1 MSKDINLK
9 KIGCSNCG
17 AELLFDPG
25 TQMSNCN
32 FCGSSFEITNAD
44 EDSVLV
50 PDGILPFS
58 VISEEYNKKA
68 LEWLSEG
75 DYTPDDILGGS
86 QFSTSNGLYLP
97 MFFFTGKYSGNWS
110 ASSGYERREYYTEW
124 SETSKKYVEKSRT
137 VTDWRPSSGSVA
149 GSYSILSYAG
159 NSENIDE
166 SIAIYAHGTS
176 FKRGEVKSYDI
187 KFTQGFSL
195 LEYKKDE
202 YDAWDKYGFSQL
214 ELITELDAKK
224 RVPGDKHK
232 DFYCDVSKSDDNF
245 IRVYVPF
252 WITYYKYKNKKYHVH
267 MDGSSISRIEG
278 KKPVD
283 ENRKKEVNKK
293 FIKGHVALV
302 VSVIAF
308 CFVVF
313 GDLSENEQSEYWPFI
328 IGLFVLS
335 VVLYGIGSYQKNKI
349 ISESKQRRKEILKRI
364 QEGKGMIPIESIS
377 SNKENQQ
384 GSQSEIKKENE
395 TNSSKTGSSFSRKYL
410 WLLFLPILLALGYF
424 FREELGVIKNN
435 TNSIEEAYPDGT
447 ISDDEDVNYKFSG
460 NDFYII
466 AVAVASSEDEALE
479 KVYQLKSEGYD
490 SDFLWIPQYLSLS
503 GANYYSVFIGP
514 FFNLDDCAIAVEK
527 YRKVNPSAYGLLVSS
542 KSSDRI
548 EIRGRGRIKASN
560 NAQDELNYSST
571 YIKSQRAYF
580 HSSPNLE
587 SMLKSYVVLG
597 DMIKYDKESLI
608 NGFYNCKFTNNSGVT
623 TTGWIR
629 QYNIFPEKKTL
640 LDIIAD
646 NNYERLESI
655 SRDKFNVFPQDFSI
669 IIKEGKTR
677 INVRDTYDIANSQ
690 VVTQV
695 SENENYSVVEIAL
708 VNSNLLTLRND
719 FITNPIAVNG
729 SLTNNSTNVTFS
741 KGLKLDNIYENN
753 KISVVE
759 DSSFSNTYLAD
770 LAINV
775 GKPDQTT
782 YTIIVPKEL
791 VTFSDNTIWY
801 KLYEKNGWILSDFCS
816 IFTDKPKFNDSYFEN
831 EIKSLIEAEDNRDF
845 NSIISHFD
853 VVEIKRYWTII
864 NPSFID
870 LERAYTKS
878 WEITSRSSNKIINIS
893 RQSENVF
900 DLENVF
906 EYFDNKKNE
915 WKTVESNVRFVF
927 GISGKIIEVYGLE

>member
-1 MSKDINLK
+1 MSKDISLK

-32 FCGSSFEITNAD
+32 FCGSSFEITNAND
-44 EDSVLV
+44 EVIIV

-58 VISEEYNKKA
+58 VTIDEYNKKV

-86 QFSTSNGLYLP
+86 QFSSSNGLYLP

-124 SETSKKYVEKSRT
+124 SETQKKYVEKSRI

-166 SIAIYAHGTS
+166 SVAVYAHGTS
-176 FKRGEVKSYDI
+176 FKRGEMKPYDI

-202 YDAWDKYGFSQL
+202 YEAWDKYGFSQL
-214 ELITELDAKK
+214 ELITKLDAKK

-252 WITYYKYKNKKYHVH
+252 WITYYNYKNKKYHVH

-278 KKPVD
+278 NKPVD
-283 ENRKKEVNKK
+283 EDRKKEVNKK
-293 FIKGHVALV
+293 FIKGHVALA

-328 IGLFVLS
+328 IGLFTISL
-335 VVLYGIGSYQKNKI
+335 VLYGIGSYQKNKI

-364 QEGKGMIPIESIS
+364 QEGKGMIPVGSTS
-377 SNKENQQ
+377 SNNDNNNDSPLEIQKEKENNA
-384 GSQSEIKKENE
+384 SIKK
-395 TNSSKTGSSFSRKYL
+395 GSSFSKKYL
-410 WLLFLPILLALGYF
+410 WILILPVILVLAFLFS
-424 FREELGVIKNN
+424 EELGITKNN
-435 TNSIEEAYPDGT
+435 ISSQNEDLKGHTIEDT
-447 ISDDEDVNYKFSG
+447 NYKFSG
-460 NDFYII
+460 KDFYII
-466 AVAVASSEDEALE
+466 AVDVASSDDEAQK
-479 KVYQLKSEGYD
+479 KVSKLISQGHN
-490 SDFLWIPQYLSLS
+490 SDFLWIPQYPSLS
-503 GANYYSVFIGP
+503 GKNFYSVFIGP

-527 YRKVNPSAYGLLVSS
+527 YRKVNSSAYGLLVSS

-548 EIRGRGRIKASN
+548 EIRGRGRIKASSN
-560 NAQDELNYSST
+560 NTYDELNFSST

-587 SMLKSYVVLG
+587 SRLKSYVIIG
-597 DMIKYDKESLI
+597 DKIEYDKESLV
-608 NGFYNCKFTNNSGVT
+608 NGFYNCKFINNSGST
-623 TTGWIR
+623 TSGWIR
-629 QYNIFPEKKTL
+629 QHAIFPEKKTL
-640 LDIIAD
+640 LDIITD
-646 NNYERLESI
+646 NNYESLGSI
-655 SRDKFNVFPQDFSI
+655 NRDQFNVFPQDFSI
-669 IIKEGKTR
+669 KIKDGKTR

-690 VVTQV
+690 VITQV
-695 SENENYSVVEIAL
+695 SENESYSVVEIAL
-708 VNSNLLTLRND
+708 VNSNLLTLKND
-719 FITNPIAVNG
+719 FITKPIAVNG
-729 SLTNNSTNVTFS
+729 SLTNNSSNFTFS

-753 KISVVE
+753 ERSVVE

-770 LAINV
+770 LVINV
-775 GKPDQTT
+775 GKADQTT
-782 YTIIVPKEL
+782 YTVIVPKEL
-791 VTFSDNTIWY
+791 VLLSANTIWY

-816 IFTDKPKFNDSYFEN
+816 ISTDKSKFNDNYFEN
-831 EIKSLIEAEDNRDF
+831 EIQSLLKAEDNRDF
-845 NSIISHFD
+845 NSIISHYD
-853 VVEIKRYWTII
+853 VVEIKRYWEIY
-864 NPSFID
+864 NPSYID
-870 LERAYTKS
+870 LEKEYTKS
-878 WEITSRSSNKIINIS
+878 WGITSSSINKINNIS
-893 RQSENVF
+893 RQSEYVY
-900 DLENVF
+900 DVEIAF
-906 EYFDNKKNE
+906 EYFHNKDNK
-915 WKTVESNVRFVF
+915 WKTVVSNVRFVF
-927 GISGKIIEVYGLE
+927 GSRGKIIEVYGL

>member
-1 MSKDINLK
+1 MSKNISLK

-32 FCGSSFEITNAD
+32 FCGSSFEITNAND
-44 EDSVLV
+44 EAIIV

-58 VISEEYNKKA
+58 VTIDEYNKKA

-86 QFSTSNGLYLP
+86 QFSSSNGLYLP

-124 SETSKKYVEKSRT
+124 SESQKKYVEKSRT

-149 GSYSILSYAG
+149 GDYAILSYAG

-166 SIAIYAHGTS
+166 SVAVYAHGTS
-176 FKRGEVKSYDI
+176 FKRGEMKPYDI

-232 DFYCDVSKSDDNF
+232 DFYCDVSKSDDTF

-313 GDLSENEQSEYWPFI
+313 GDLSENQQSEYWPFI

-335 VVLYGIGSYQKNKI
+335 AVLYGIGSYQKNKI

-395 TNSSKTGSSFSRKYL
+395 TNTSKTGSSFSRKYL
-410 WLLFLPILLALGYF
+410 WLLFLPILLAVGYF

-435 TNSIEEAYPDGT
+435 TNSTEEAYEDGT
-447 ISDDEDVNYKFSG
+447 ISGDGDNG
-460 NDFYII
+460 YIH
-466 AVAVASSEDEALE
+466 SSR
-479 KVYQLKSEGYD
+479 LK
-490 SDFLWIPQYLSLS
+490 P
-503 GANYYSVFIGP
+503 
-514 FFNLDDCAIAVEK
+514 
-527 YRKVNPSAYGLLVSS
+527 
-542 KSSDRI
+542 
-548 EIRGRGRIKASN
+548 IKASN
-560 NAQDELNYSST
+560 NSQDELNYSST
-571 YIKSQRAYF
+571 YIRSQRAYF

-608 NGFYNCKFTNNSGVT
+608 NGFYNCKFTNNSGVST
-623 TTGWIR
+623 SGWIR
-629 QYNIFPEKKTL
+629 QHAIFPEKKTL
-640 LDIIAD
+640 LDIITD
-646 NNYERLESI
+646 NNYESLGSI
-655 SRDKFNVFPQDFSI
+655 NRDQFNVFPQDFSI
-669 IIKEGKTR
+669 KIKDGKTR

-690 VVTQV
+690 VITQV
-695 SENENYSVVEIAL
+695 SENESYSVVEIAL
-708 VNSNLLTLRND
+708 VNSNLLTLKND
-719 FITNPIAVNG
+719 FITKPIAVNG
-729 SLTNNSTNVTFS
+729 SLTNNSSNFTFS

-753 KISVVE
+753 KRSVVE

-770 LAINV
+770 LVINV
-775 GKPDQTT
+775 GTADQTT
-782 YTIIVPKEL
+782 YTVIVPKEL
-791 VTFSDNTIWY
+791 VLLSDNTIWY

-816 IFTDKPKFNDSYFEN
+816 ISTDKSKFNDSYFEY
-831 EIKSLIEAEDNRDF
+831 EIQSLLLAEDNRDF
-845 NSIISHFD
+845 NLIISYYD
-853 VVEIKRYWTII
+853 VVEIKRYWEIY
-864 NPSFID
+864 NPSYID
-870 LERAYTKS
+870 LEKEYTKS
-878 WEITSRSSNKIINIS
+878 WGITSSSINKIKNIS
-893 RQSENVF
+893 RQSEYVY
-900 DLENVF
+900 DVEIAF
-906 EYFDNKKNE
+906 EYFHNKDNK
-915 WKTVESNVRFVF
+915 WKTVESAVRFVF
-927 GISGKIIEVYGLE
+927 GSRGKIIEVYGL

>member
-1 MSKDINLK
+1 MSKNISLK

-32 FCGSSFEITNAD
+32 FCGSSFEITNAND
-44 EDSVLV
+44 EAIIV

-58 VISEEYNKKA
+58 VTIDEYNKKA

-86 QFSTSNGLYLP
+86 QFSSSNGLYLP

-124 SETSKKYVEKSRT
+124 SESQKKYVEKSRT

-149 GSYSILSYAG
+149 GDYAILSYAG

-166 SIAIYAHGTS
+166 SVAVYAHGTS
-176 FKRGEVKSYDI
+176 FKRGEMKPYDI

-232 DFYCDVSKSDDNF
+232 DFYCDVSKSDDTF

-313 GDLSENEQSEYWPFI
+313 GDLSENQQSEYWPFI

-335 VVLYGIGSYQKNKI
+335 AVLYGIGSYQKNKI

-395 TNSSKTGSSFSRKYL
+395 TNTSKTGSSFSRKYL
-410 WLLFLPILLALGYF
+410 WLLFLPILLAVGYF

-435 TNSIEEAYPDGT
+435 TNSTEEAYEDGT
-447 ISDDEDVNYKFSG
+447 ISGDGDNG
-460 NDFYII
+460 YIH
-466 AVAVASSEDEALE
+466 SSR
-479 KVYQLKSEGYD
+479 LK
-490 SDFLWIPQYLSLS
+490 P
-503 GANYYSVFIGP
+503 
-514 FFNLDDCAIAVEK
+514 
-527 YRKVNPSAYGLLVSS
+527 
-542 KSSDRI
+542 
-548 EIRGRGRIKASN
+548 IKASN
-560 NAQDELNYSST
+560 NSQDELNYSST
-571 YIKSQRAYF
+571 YIRSQRAYF

-623 TTGWIR
+623 TSGWIR
-629 QYNIFPEKKTL
+629 QHAIFPEKKTL
-640 LDIIAD
+640 LDIITD
-646 NNYERLESI
+646 NNYESLGSI
-655 SRDKFNVFPQDFSI
+655 NRDQFNVFPQDFSI
-669 IIKEGKTR
+669 KIKDGKTR

-690 VVTQV
+690 VITQV
-695 SENENYSVVEIAL
+695 SENESYSVVEIAL
-708 VNSNLLTLRND
+708 VNSNLLTLKND
-719 FITNPIAVNG
+719 FITKPIAVNG
-729 SLTNNSTNVTFS
+729 SLTNNSSNFTFS

-753 KISVVE
+753 KRSVVE

-770 LAINV
+770 LVINV
-775 GKPDQTT
+775 GTADQTT
-782 YTIIVPKEL
+782 YTVIVPKEL
-791 VTFSDNTIWY
+791 VLLSDNTIWY

-816 IFTDKPKFNDSYFEN
+816 ISTDKSKFNDSYFEY
-831 EIKSLIEAEDNRDF
+831 EIQSLLLAEDNRDF
-845 NSIISHFD
+845 NLIISYYD
-853 VVEIKRYWTII
+853 VVEIKRYWEIY
-864 NPSFID
+864 NPSYID
-870 LERAYTKS
+870 LEKEYTKS
-878 WEITSRSSNKIINIS
+878 WGITSSSINKIKNIS
-893 RQSENVF
+893 RQSEYVY
-900 DLENVF
+900 DVEIAF
-906 EYFDNKKNE
+906 EYFHNKDNK
-915 WKTVESNVRFVF
+915 WKTVESAVRFVF
-927 GISGKIIEVYGLE
+927 GSRGKIIEVYGL

>member
-1 MSKDINLK
+1 MSKNISLK

-32 FCGSSFEITNAD
+32 FCGSSFEITNAND
-44 EDSVLV
+44 EAIIV

-58 VISEEYNKKA
+58 VTIDEYNKKA

-86 QFSTSNGLYLP
+86 QFSSSNGLYLP

-124 SETSKKYVEKSRT
+124 SESQKKYVEKSRT

-149 GSYSILSYAG
+149 GDYAILSYAG

-166 SIAIYAHGTS
+166 SVAVYAHGTS
-176 FKRGEVKSYDI
+176 FKRGEMKPYDI

-232 DFYCDVSKSDDNF
+232 DFYCDVSKSDDTF

-313 GDLSENEQSEYWPFI
+313 GDLSENQQSEYWPFI

-335 VVLYGIGSYQKNKI
+335 AVLYGIGSYQKNKI

-364 QEGKGMIPIESIS
+364 QEGKGMIPIESVS

-395 TNSSKTGSSFSRKYL
+395 TNTSKTGSSFSRKYL

-435 TNSIEEAYPDGT
+435 TNSTEEAYADGT
-447 ISDDEDVNYKFSG
+447 ISDDEDVNYLHFDNLNFKPTHYVDDPDGWTNLRDKPKGS
-460 NDFYII
+460 II
-466 AVAVASSEDEALE
+466 KRLDN
-479 KVYQLKSEGYD
+479 KSECKVLSKVDGWLKVDFQNGDYGY
-490 SDFLWIPQYLSLS
+490 IH
-503 GANYYSVFIGP
+503 
-514 FFNLDDCAIAVEK
+514 
-527 YRKVNPSAYGLLVSS
+527 SS
-542 KSSDRI
+542 RLKP
-548 EIRGRGRIKASN
+548 IKASN
-560 NAQDELNYSST
+560 NSQDELNYSST
-571 YIKSQRAYF
+571 YIRSQRAYF

-608 NGFYNCKFTNNSGVT
+608 NGFYNCKFINNSGVT
-623 TTGWIR
+623 TSGWIR
-629 QYNIFPEKKTL
+629 QHAIFPEKKTL
-640 LDIIAD
+640 LDIITD
-646 NNYERLESI
+646 NNYESLGSI
-655 SRDKFNVFPQDFSI
+655 NRDQFNVFPQDFSI
-669 IIKEGKTR
+669 KIKDGKTR

-690 VVTQV
+690 VITQV
-695 SENENYSVVEIAL
+695 SENESYSVVEIAL
-708 VNSNLLTLRND
+708 VNSNLLTLKND
-719 FITNPIAVNG
+719 FITKPIAVNG
-729 SLTNNSTNVTFS
+729 SLTNNSSNFTFS

-753 KISVVE
+753 KRSVVE

-770 LAINV
+770 LVINV
-775 GKPDQTT
+775 GKADQTT
-782 YTIIVPKEL
+782 YTVIVPKEL
-791 VTFSDNTIWY
+791 VLLSDNTIWY

-816 IFTDKPKFNDSYFEN
+816 ISTDKSKFNDSYFEY
-831 EIKSLIEAEDNRDF
+831 EIQSLLLAEDNRDF
-845 NSIISHFD
+845 NLIISHYD
-853 VVEIKRYWTII
+853 VVEIKRYWEIY
-864 NPSFID
+864 NPSYID
-870 LERAYTKS
+870 LEKEYTKS
-878 WEITSRSSNKIINIS
+878 WGITNSSINKIKNIS
-893 RQSENVF
+893 RQSEYVY
-900 DLENVF
+900 DVEIAF
-906 EYFDNKKNE
+906 EYFHNKDNK
-915 WKTVESNVRFVF
+915 WKTVESAVRFVF
-927 GISGKIIEVYGLE
+927 GSRGKIIEVYGL